1 MATAE
6 YDLGYLE
13 AATELLQNY
22 LLSKEIYWKMNASSP
37 PGEPRFSSLTLGA
50 ILFSQKR
57 VAARELTSP
66 QKSRDLKVENK
77 IEQVRNKWRTAW
89 SGKAREEFR
98 SRLDLWGNYLEEF
111 RQDPQSNFDRF
122 PYEVSRRVMLH
133 LLWGETGGI
142 PAAQEQMLVGLDRI
156 LEGSMLPGSFVW
168 DSALAGGFSPEEY
181 PYLYYRLRK

>member
-37 PGEPRFSSLTLGA
+37 PGEPRFPSLTLGA
-50 ILFSQKR
+50 ILLSQKR
-57 VAARELTSP
+57 VAARDLTSP

-89 SGKAREEFR
+89 SSKAREEFR

-133 LLWGETGGI
+133 LLWGETGGT
-142 PAAQEQMLVGLDRI
+142 PAAQEQMLVFEELLSSSLSRMTKSTPKVPSSGI
-156 LEGSMLPGSFVW
+156 SGSSTLFEIWTSIQ
-168 DSALAGGFSPEEY
+168 
-181 PYLYYRLRK
+181 